1 MFLLLKLLKYKH
13 VLCVF
18 YVTAVCQGILLVSYF
33 CVLYLVGVVMILGP
47 VDAPVVLLLLVI
59 CLVVLV
65 DWTGL
70 RIILWVDCCP
80 CSYVCVFAYW

>member
-1 MFLLLKLLKYKH
+1 
-13 VLCVF
+13 
-18 YVTAVCQGILLVSYF
+18 
-33 CVLYLVGVVMILGP
+33 VLYLVGVVLILGP

-70 RIILWVDCCP
+70 RII
-80 CSYVCVFAYW
+80 YVFLLVLLDVLKEEG